1 MLSLPVI
8 LVNFKSYPEASG
20 RRALELAKVAE
31 EVSEENGVT
40 IAVAPQMVDLSLVA
54 REVKIPVFSQHIDT
68 VMTGSLTGSTTLTAV
83 KDSGAVGSLLNHA
96 EKRMF
101 ASQIEEI
108 VEEMNRNQLISVV
121 CTNNFRVSK
130 ALSLIEPTFIAIEPP
145 ELIGG
150 DISVTSAKPEVI
162 TRVVKAV
169 DKLAPDVGILAGAG
183 VKNGKDVKRALE
195 LGCDGVLLAS
205 GVVKSDDPR
214 RTLEDLVSGV
224 I

>member
-1 MLSLPVI
+1 MFPLPVI

-20 RRALELAKVAE
+20 KRALELARVAE
-31 EVSEENGVT
+31 EVSKDSGVT

-54 REVKIPVFSQHIDT
+54 REVGIPVFSQHVDS
-68 VMTGSLTGSTTLTAV
+68 VRTGSLTGSTTVRAV
-83 KDSGAVGSLLNHA
+83 RDSGAVGSLLNHA
-96 EKRMF
+96 EKRMI

-108 VEEMNRNQLISVV
+108 VAEMNRNQLISVV

-130 ALSLIEPTFIAIEPP
+130 ALSLMEPTFIAIEPP

-150 DISVTSAKPEVI
+150 HISVTSARPEVI

-169 DKLAPDVGILAGAG
+169 DKLAPEVGILAGAG
-183 VKNGKDVKRALE
+183 VKNGRDVKRALE